1 MLRGQSL
8 HFKVLAICCKYEA
21 FSLTVLSGSLL
32 ILNVKTKAKSKR
44 MKGFIWW
51 IECSCFR
58 QVSAQEVEHY
68 RMVAAVGVDLLQEVT
83 ETHRRHEHV
92 IHSVV
97 LLQLSILT
105 VLTGGGSCMTR
116 SAKAVLD
123 NTFLFI
129 KTWLS
134 RFQYRQIE
142 WKEFR
147 EVCDC
152 ISLQQ

>member
-8 HFKVLAICCKYEA
+8 HFIVLTICCRFEA

-32 ILNVKTKAKSKR
+32 ILNVETKAKSKR

-51 IECSCFR
+51 IECPCFR
-58 QVSAQEVEHY
+58 QVSAQEIERY

-83 ETHRRHEHV
+83 ETHRSHEHV
-92 IHSVV
+92 IHSAV

-116 SAKAVLD
+116 SAKVMLE
-123 NTFLFI
+123 NTFLYV

-142 WKEFR
+142 WKKFR
-147 EVCDC
+147 EVCNC

>member
-8 HFKVLAICCKYEA
+8 HFKVLTICSKFEA
-21 FSLTVLSGSLL
+21 FSLTVLSGFLL
-32 ILNVKTKAKSKR
+32 ILNVKTKAKAKR

-58 QVSAQEVEHY
+58 QVSAQEMEHY
-68 RMVAAVGVDLLQEVT
+68 RMLAAVGVDLLQEVT
-83 ETHRRHEHV
+83 ETHRSHERV

-105 VLTGGGSCMTR
+105 VLTGGGSCVTR
-116 SAKAVLD
+116 SAKVVLE
-123 NTFLFI
+123 NTSLYI
-129 KTWLS
+129 KTWLL
-134 RFQYRQIE
+134 RFQYRQLE